1 MKDFYEFMVDEE
13 ATMKEIVTKICL
25 EIGISLDVEDEKD
38 LSYDIL
44 RNYLAE
50 KEDMKLVVA
59 NCGLDDIEFR
69 VFIFSESTKSK
80 KKVKDR
86 YIKIM
91 SEQFEGIGRLYTW
104 RLEET
109 LNHIYD

>member
-1 MKDFYEFMVDEE
+1 MKSFYEFMVDEE
-13 ATMKEIVTKICL
+13 ATMKETVAKICL
-25 EIGISLDVEDEKD
+25 ELGISLDVEDEKD
-38 LSYDIL
+38 LSYDTL
-44 RNYLAE
+44 RTYLSE
-50 KEDMKLVVA
+50 KEGMKLVVA

-69 VFIFSESTKSK
+69 VFIFSESAKAK

-91 SEQFEGIGRLYTW
+91 SEQFEGIGRLYAR